1 MKNFLKS
8 TKGKI
13 CAAAAGA
20 LVLAGAV
27 FGGYQYWLYQQ
38 PKFHDLTVE
47 LGTTS
52 IGIQQF
58 MTEYAQLKKCSFV
71 SDVSTL
77 DIGKVGQTELTLRHG
92 KQEETILFTV
102 EDTTAPE
109 VAFVTSL
116 TKTSSYIPA
125 AEDFVESVSDLS
137 QTTVSF
143 GSPVT
148 VPDDYSDTQVTIV
161 VEDASGNQTQGSC
174 TLSIAWL
181 AETFQLEL
189 GQELK
194 VGDILLE
201 PETDGDLLDQADI
214 DAVNAGGVGEYT
226 ITSSAGGKTMTCTV
240 TVADTQ
246 GPALELQDVAVY
258 VGQAASLEDFVV
270 SAADISGDVALR
282 LLTEMDFDT
291 LGQQTVTIE
300 AADIYGNVTTGE
312 AVLSVTTDMEPPV
325 ISGLSNLNVE
335 KNSEPDYMTGV
346 SARDEVDGA
355 CTVKYD
361 ASKVDTS
368 KAGTYYVT
376 YTAKD
381 KSGNTASSRRKVV
394 VAHDAEDTAAL
405 VKELAASLS
414 NDPEKLRDYVRSN
427 ISYSHS
433 WGGDDPVW
441 NGFKNKTG
449 NCYVHALCLRALL
462 TEKGYTTKL
471 IWTTEKTHYWLL
483 IYLNGTW
490 RHIDP
495 TPSSLHGR
503 YSLMTDEQRL
513 STLSGRVWDFEAW
526 PACE

>member
-1 MKNFLKS
+1 MKDFLKS
-8 TKGKI
+8 VKGKI
-13 CAAAAGA
+13 CIAAAG
-20 LVLAGAV
+20 LVLVAGAA

-58 MTEYAQLKKCSFV
+58 TTEYAQLKKCSFV

-92 KQEETILFTV
+92 SQEQTILFTV
-102 EDTTAPE
+102 ADTTAPE
-109 VAFVTSL
+109 VTFVSNL
-116 TKTSSYIPA
+116 TKTGSYVPA
-125 AEDFVESVSDLS
+125 AEDFVEQISDLS
-137 QTTVSF
+137 ATTVSF
-143 GSPVT
+143 AEDVT
-148 VPDDYSDTQVTIV
+148 VPADYSDVSFTVV
-161 VEDASGNQTQGSC
+161 VEDACGNRTQQEC
-174 TLSIAWL
+174 TLSIEWMVPSY
-181 AETFQLEL
+181 QLEL
-189 GQELK
+189 GDTLTLEDL
-194 VGDILLE
+194 LLE
-201 PETDGDLLDQADI
+201 PGIDGSLLNQEELEAI
-214 DAVNAGGVGEYT
+214 NAGGIGEYT
-226 ITSSAGGKTMTCTV
+226 ITSATEAKTMTCTV
-240 TVADTQ
+240 TVADTK
-246 GPALELQDVAVY
+246 GPDLQLQDVAVY
-258 VGQAASLEDFVV
+258 VGRSADAEDFVV
-270 SAADISGDVALR
+270 SATDISGDVEIH
-282 LLTEMDFDT
+282 LLTEVDCSA
-291 LGQQTVTIE
+291 LGQYTVTIE
-300 AADIYGNVTTGE
+300 ARDIYGNITTGE
-312 AVLSVTTDMEPPV
+312 AVLSVTTDMNPPV
-325 ISGLSNLNVE
+325 ISGLSNLTVE
-335 KNSEPDYMTGV
+335 KNSTPDYMAGV
-346 SARDEVDGA
+346 SASDDVDGK
-355 CTVKYD
+355 CTVKFD

-381 KSGNTASSRRKVV
+381 KSGNTTSAKRKVV
-394 VAHDAEDTAAL
+394 VAHDAADTEAL
-405 VKELAASLS
+405 VKNLAASLS

-441 NGFKNKTG
+441 NGFKNKNG

-483 IYLNGTW
+483 IYLNGAW

-495 TPSSLHGR
+495 TPSSLHGK